1 MDRSDLD
8 DRLRITVEIVLLFI
22 VTVVF
27 AVGQINIFVWAI
39 LAMSLIFMIL
49 LDIRVIRKR
58 RR

>member
-8 DRLRITVEIVLLFI
+8 DRLRMTVEIILLFI
-22 VTVVF
+22 VTVAF

>member
-8 DRLRITVEIVLLFI
+8 DRLRMTVEIILLFI
-22 VTVVF
+22 VTVAF
-27 AVGQINIFVWAI
+27 AVGQINILVWAI
-39 LAMSLIFMIL
+39 LAISLIFMIL